1 MDTKG
6 SNMKTVIKVLL
17 YNLCFLFTA
26 CAVKN
31 IEDDKLN
38 IDITHHSNIDDW
50 LSTTELSDDNNI
62 SSDWWK
68 LFKDEKLDVIMNQ
81 FIANNYDLEIAL
93 LSLNANKALSI
104 INKNNLFPDIS
115 SSFTSSAM
123 QTNNKGTQFD
133 DIEITIPDG
142 ETIKFAE
149 TSITENYR
157 LNLSSQ
163 WEVDIWN
170 KMRLKN
176 KAIDK
181 NFQSNQN
188 DFKYFRFSIISQ
200 AVKIYFSTVQAS
212 QQVSLSKASVDAN
225 QEIFKIVEDRYNKGI
240 GASLLDYK
248 LAKSNLLISKASF
261 EQNKMSFDQYKR
273 RLEILIGKYP
283 SGTIE
288 VENVLTNSL
297 PDIPKNMPSD
307 VIMKRPDIVS
317 SYNKIETALM
327 ELGYSKRLRLPSF
340 NLTNSIGTSSGD
352 LIDIINGDALVWSL
366 GANVLFPIFQN
377 GKINANI
384 DLAKTMFEKAQIEY
398 SNTLL
403 SAFSEIES
411 KLSFDQMLTKQVVL
425 LSEAL
430 REAED
435 TYDLSKERYNK
446 GLVDLI
452 TVIDTQK
459 RMFDT
464 RSRMILAKQLLIDN
478 RIDLLICLGGDFSE

>member
-1 MDTKG
+1 M
-6 SNMKTVIKVLL
+6 NIAIKIIL
-17 YNLCFLFTA
+17 YILCFFFTS

-31 IEDDKLN
+31 INDDKLKIN
-38 IDITHHSNIDDW
+38 ITPHIDVDNW
-50 LSTTELSDDNNI
+50 LSTTDLSSGNNI
-62 SSDWWK
+62 SSEWWK
-68 LFKDEKLDVIMNQ
+68 LFKDEKLDEIMNQ
-81 FIANNYDLEIAL
+81 FIENNYDLEIAL

-170 KMRLKN
+170 KMRSKN

-200 AVKIYFSTVQAS
+200 AVKIYFSAVQAS
-212 QQVSLSKASVDAN
+212 EQVNLSKASVDAN
-225 QEIFKIVEDRYNKGI
+225 QDIFNIVEDRYNKGI

-248 LAKSNLLISKASF
+248 LAKSNLLISKASL

-273 RLEILIGKYP
+273 RLEISIGKYP

-288 VENVLTNSL
+288 VENLLTNSL
-297 PDIPKNMPSD
+297 PEIPKSMPSD

-317 SYNKIETALM
+317 SYNKIEAALM
-327 ELGYSKRLRLPSF
+327 ELGYSKRLRFPSF
-340 NLTNSIGTSSGD
+340 NLTNSFGTSSGD
-352 LIDIINGDALVWSL
+352 LIDIINGDAFVWSL
-366 GANVLFPIFQN
+366 GANVLLPIFQN

-384 DLAKTMFEKAQIEY
+384 DLAKTMYEKAQIEY
-398 SNTLL
+398 SNSLL

-411 KLSFDQMLTKQVVL
+411 KLSFDQMLTNQVVL

-430 REAED
+430 KEAED

-452 TVIDTQK
+452 TVIDSQK